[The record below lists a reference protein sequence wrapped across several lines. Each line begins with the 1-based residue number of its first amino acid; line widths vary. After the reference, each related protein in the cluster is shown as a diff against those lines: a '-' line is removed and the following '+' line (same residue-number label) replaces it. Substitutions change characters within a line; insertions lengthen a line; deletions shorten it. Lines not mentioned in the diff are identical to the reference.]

1 MRPLSVLLCR
11 RVEGIMA
18 FFNDN
23 GGYSVFEWFLRSPGI
38 IWRCMRRLC
47 RLIVNALIPI
57 RWRSNYESP
66 EEPETNSEVNFPA
79 ISSPKD
85 VEQSRGNGP
94 PKRAADYNRDLTP
107 KVRQGFDRSVRES
120 EEVVAQLTEDEDG
133 SEEDGGE
140 FRVDSSDEF
149 YCGYDSTWET
159 EDQEPRCSGTRRPAA
174 KHNKFSS
181 FENAAKDMQ
190 NYRHDYPSLCK
201 MSSWNESNDQPNLK
215 FHQGLMRSVP
225 DDAFIKDF
233 HNEWYSDYN
242 RLESEHYYIQWLFPL
257 QEPGVNYQARTLTK
271 DEIKAICQSSLAL
284 ENLLESYKLMLDFYG
299 IELLNEQTG
308 ELTRALNWKARF
320 NNLNSHTHNN
330 LRITRIL
337 KCLGTL
343 GYPHYQAPLVH
354 FFLEET
360 LVNRELPQIKDSVLS
375 YFVFAVLDKKQ
386 RRSLIKFAYLNY
398 DRKDEFVWCPKKIQM
413 MWSRESVSLQKT
425 YL

>member
-1 MRPLSVLLCR
+1 MRPLPVLLCR
-11 RVEGIMA
+11 LVEGLMA
-18 FFNDN
+18 SFNDN

-47 RLIVNALIPI
+47 SLIVNALIPI
-57 RWRSNYESP
+57 SWRSNCESP

-79 ISSPKD
+79 TSSPKD

-94 PKRAADYNRDLTP
+94 PRRAADYNRDLTP
-107 KVRQGFDRSVRES
+107 KERQGFDRSVRES
-120 EEVVAQLTEDEDG
+120 EEVVAQLTEDEDE

-140 FRVDSSDEF
+140 FRMSFTVAMTPPGRQRTRSRDD
-149 YCGYDSTWET
+149 
-159 EDQEPRCSGTRRPAA
+159 RGTRRPAA
-174 KHNKFSS
+174 GH
-181 FENAAKDMQ
+181 
-190 NYRHDYPSLCK
+190 SLSK
-201 MSSWNESNDQPNLK
+201 MSRWNESDDQPNLK
-215 FHQGLMRSVP
+215 FHLGLMRSVP

-233 HNEWYSDYN
+233 HNEWYRDYN
-242 RLESEHYYIQWLFPL
+242 RLESEHSYIQWLFPL
-257 QEPGVNYQARTLTK
+257 QEPGMNYQARTLTK
-271 DEIKAICQSSLAL
+271 DEIKDIRQSSLAL

-299 IELLNEQTG
+299 IKLLNEQTG

-343 GYPHYQAPLVH
+343 GYPHYQAPLVN

-360 LVNRELPQIKDSVLS
+360 LVNGELPHIKDSVLS
-375 YFVFAVLDKKQ
+375 YFVFAVLDKRQ

-413 MWSRESVSLQKT
+413 MWSRESVSRQKT

>member
-1 MRPLSVLLCR
+1 MRPLPVLLCR
-11 RVEGIMA
+11 LVEGIMA

-47 RLIVNALIPI
+47 SLIVNALMPI
-57 RWRSNYESP
+57 RWRSNCESP

-85 VEQSRGNGP
+85 VEQSRGKGP
-94 PKRAADYNRDLTP
+94 PKRAADYNRDLTH
-107 KVRQGFDRSVRES
+107 KERQGCDRSVGES
-120 EEVVAQLTEDEDG
+120 EEVVAQLTEDEDE

-174 KHNKFSS
+174 GHYKFRS

-190 NYRHDYPSLCK
+190 NYRHDYPSLSK
-201 MSSWNESNDQPNLK
+201 MSRWNESDDQPNLK
-215 FHQGLMRSVP
+215 FHLGLMRSVP

-233 HNEWYSDYN
+233 HNDWSGDYN
-242 RLESEHYYIQWLFPL
+242 RLESGHSYIQWLFPL

-271 DEIKAICQSSLAL
+271 DEIKDICQSSLAL
-284 ENLLESYKLMLDFYG
+284 LNLLESYKLMLDFYG

-320 NNLNSHTHNN
+320 NNLNSHTHNS

-343 GYPHYQAPLVH
+343 GYPHYQAHLVR

-360 LVNRELPQIKDSVLS
+360 LVNRELPQIKDSVLN
-375 YFVFAVLDKKQ
+375 YFVFAVLDKRH

-398 DRKDEFVWCPKKIQM
+398 DRKEEFVWCPKKIQM
-413 MWSRESVSLQKT
+413 IWSRESVSLQKAC
-425 YL
+425 L

>member
-1 MRPLSVLLCR
+1 MRPLPVLLCR
-11 RVEGIMA
+11 LVEGIMA

-23 GGYSVFEWFLRSPGI
+23 EGYSVFEWFLRSPGI

-47 RLIVNALIPI
+47 SLIVNASIPI

-66 EEPETNSEVNFPA
+66 EEPKTNPEVNFPA
-79 ISSPKD
+79 SSSPKD

-94 PKRAADYNRDLTP
+94 PKRSADYNRDLTP
-107 KVRQGFDRSVRES
+107 KERQGFDRSVRES
-120 EEVVAQLTEDEDG
+120 EEVVAQLTEDEDE
-133 SEEDGGE
+133 SEKDGRE

-159 EDQEPRCSGTRRPAA
+159 EDQEQRCSGTRRPAA
-174 KHNKFSS
+174 RHYKFSR

-190 NYRHDYPSLCK
+190 NYRHDYPSLSK
-201 MSSWNESNDQPNLK
+201 MSRGKESGDQPNLK
-215 FHQGLMRSVP
+215 FQLGMMRSVP

-233 HNEWYSDYN
+233 HNEWYRDYN
-242 RLESEHYYIQWLFPL
+242 RLESEHSYIQWLFPL
-257 QEPGVNYQARTLTK
+257 QEPGMNYQARTLTK
-271 DEIKAICQSSLAL
+271 GEIKDICQSSLAL

-308 ELTRALNWKARF
+308 ELTRGLNWKARF

-375 YFVFAVLDKKQ
+375 YFVFAVLSKRQ
-386 RRSLIKFAYLNY
+386 RRGLIKFAYLNY

-413 MWSRESVSLQKT
+413 MWSRESVSRQKT